1 MPKIAVIHDWLVTYA
16 GAERVLEQI
25 LECFPAAEI
34 YSVVCSLQKSERSF
48 IKNKSVHTSFIQS
61 LPFAQTKYRS
71 YLPLM
76 PLAVEQFDLSPYDI
90 IISSSH
96 AVAKGVITGPDQLHI
111 SYVHS
116 PMRYAW
122 DLQHQCLEQANFC
135 FFTSYMARYILH
147 KMRMWDARTGN
158 GVDYFLA
165 NSRYI
170 ARRIRKVYGKD
181 SRVMYPPV
189 ALDRFRPVSVRK
201 DFDYFVTYS
210 RFVPYKM
217 IDHIAAAFRSLP
229 YPLTIIGTGP
239 DFKKV
244 QSASGSNVT
253 LLGFQP
259 DDVLLARLQQATA
272 FVFMAEED
280 FGIACVEAQA
290 CGIPVIAYGKGG
302 SLETIQGVWA
312 GDPWPTGYV
321 PTGVWFREQT
331 SESLADAVRYFQAN
345 RHRFSSEA
353 CRKNALRFSEERFRT
368 EFKDFVLEK
377 WVQFQKEIGPACLG
391 EGV

>member
-25 LECFPAAEI
+25 LECFPSAEI
-34 YSVVCSLQKSERSF
+34 YSVICSLEMSERSF
-48 IKNKSVHTSFIQS
+48 IKNKSVHTSFIQR
-61 LPFAQTKYRS
+61 LPFAKKKYRS

-76 PLAVEQFDLSPYDI
+76 PLAVEQFDLSKYDI

-122 DLQHQCLEQANFC
+122 DLQHQCLNQADFC
-135 FFTSYMARYILH
+135 ALKSCIARYILH
-147 KMRMWDARTGN
+147 KMRIWDVRTAN

-170 ARRIRKVYGKD
+170 ARRIHKVYGKD

-189 ALDRFRPVSVRK
+189 ALERFKPISAIKDSDRFL
-201 DFDYFVTYS
+201 TYS

-217 IDHIAAAFRSLP
+217 IDRIAAAFKSLSCS
-229 YPLTIIGTGP
+229 LTIIGTGP
-239 DFKKV
+239 DVKKV
-244 QSASGSNVT
+244 QSASGPNVS

-259 DDVLLARLQQATA
+259 DDELLAQLQQAAA

-302 SLETIQGVWA
+302 SLETVRGVWA
-312 GDPWPTGYV
+312 GDPWPTDYA
-321 PTGVWFREQT
+321 PTGIWFREQT
-331 SESLADAVRYFQAN
+331 PEALADAVRYFQAN

-353 CRKNALRFSEERFRT
+353 CRKNALRFSEERFRP
-368 EFKDFVLEK
+368 EFKNFVLDK
-377 WVQFQKEIGPACLG
+377 WTQFQKEIAP
-391 EGV
+391 VFSDDPS